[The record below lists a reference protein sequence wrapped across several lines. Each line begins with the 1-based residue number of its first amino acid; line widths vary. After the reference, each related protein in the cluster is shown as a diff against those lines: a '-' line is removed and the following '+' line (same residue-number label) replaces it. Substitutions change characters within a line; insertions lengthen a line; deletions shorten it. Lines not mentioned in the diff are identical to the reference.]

1 MNIFDLN
8 QIELVEG
15 NEVVGGGGY
24 KGYKKYYKKPKKYE
38 KAVAK
43 ADADSIAFGDKAK
56 AFTYTSTTAVAG
68 EFAAAE
74 SSSFAAAKNK
84 KYYYNGHDHH

>member
-8 QIELVEG
+8 QIAVVEG
-15 NEVVGGGGY
+15 SEVIGGGGKY
-24 KGYKKYYKKPKKYE
+24 DYKKYYKKPKKYE

-43 ADADSIAFGDKAK
+43 ADADAIAFGDKATAK
-56 AFTYTSTTAVAG
+56 TYTSTTAVAG

-74 SSSFAAAKNK
+74 SSSYAAAKNK
-84 KYYYNGHDHH
+84 KYYKY